1 MEGHAHNDML
11 SPYSNTVLRKSQS
24 KSPRRPDDETKTQD
38 MLENEGLSNKSD
50 RELTDYLV
58 NRQSI
63 DYPKLMGDAIAKVD
77 ELLIKACK
85 KDGQVG
91 GTTLLLSILDG
102 STFWVANVGDSRG
115 VLKNANSE
123 VLPLSYDH
131 KPSQLK
137 EKKRIEQAGGFVSLN
152 GVWRVQGVLATS
164 RALGD
169 YPLKDQKV
177 VVCEPD
183 VLSFQLD
190 ETSPHFAVLASDGL
204 WDTHSNEQAVNHV
217 EASLKKSD
225 SMLNAARDLAR
236 DAFI

>member
-1 MEGHAHNDML
+1 
-11 SPYSNTVLRKSQS
+11 
-24 KSPRRPDDETKTQD
+24 
-38 MLENEGLSNKSD
+38 
-50 RELTDYLV
+50 
-58 NRQSI
+58 
-63 DYPKLMGDAIAKVD
+63 
-77 ELLIKACK
+77 
-85 KDGQVG
+85 
-91 GTTLLLSILDG
+91 
-102 STFWVANVGDSRG
+102 
-115 VLKNANSE
+115 
-123 VLPLSYDH
+123 
-131 KPSQLK
+131 
-137 EKKRIEQAGGFVSLN
+137 LN

-236 DAFI
+236 DAFIKGSTDNISVMVINLKNMMKNQ

>member
-1 MEGHAHNDML
+1 MQL
-11 SPYSNTVLRKSQS
+11 I
-24 KSPRRPDDETKTQD
+24 
-38 MLENEGLSNKSD
+38 
-50 RELTDYLV
+50 
-58 NRQSI
+58 RQLFS
-63 DYPKLMGDAIAKVD
+63 
-77 ELLIKACK
+77 
-85 KDGQVG
+85 

-137 EKKRIEQAGGFVSLN
+137 EKKRIEEAGGYVSLN

-177 VVCEPD
+177 LVCEPD
-183 VLSFQLD
+183 ILSFQLGKIPPD
-190 ETSPHFAVLASDGL
+190 FAIMATDGL
-204 WDTHSNEQAVNHV
+204 WDTHTNE
-217 EASLKKSD
+217 EAINLVDKSLKKD
-225 SMLNAARDLAR
+225 GETVLNAAKFLAR
-236 DAFI
+236 DAYSKGSTDNVSVMILNLKNML